1 MNRLLIAGVQAE
13 VSARRDSVSLAAFEN
28 VLSHTARSVLAVP
41 LADRYLIGRAEDRPS
56 GSSWIN
62 GGLMCTGYPG
72 IDLLEAAATEA
83 ARGMFGAAWVDFRP
97 LSGLHATICTVTT
110 MTAPGELVYSID
122 PMEGGHFA
130 TRGLLKSTGRAS
142 AYLPWRDG
150 TVDLAAFA
158 AQWAR
163 WPGRMVLF
171 DHGIPQRAIPV
182 AEIRAVVGPEP
193 RLVYDASH
201 TLGVIAGGAFQD
213 PLAEGCDVLQ
223 GNTHKSFPGAH
234 KGLVAF
240 ADAAVGR
247 EMSDRMGGALVSSQ
261 NTGATLANFVT
272 TLELAEHGRAYAA
285 QMLANRAALAG
296 ALRAEGG
303 EVREGCTHVL
313 LVAAISGRSGY
324 DLTADLIACG
334 IHLNARPI
342 GGRVLLRLGVQEVTR
357 RGLGSDDL
365 VDLAALISRVARD
378 GRSGRVQADV
388 LALARA
394 FPDVH
399 YSFDEHA
406 GRLEEMP
413 A

>member
-1 MNRLLIAGVQAE
+1 MRRILIAGVLAE
-13 VSARRDSVSLAAFEN
+13 VAARRDSLSLAAFEN
-28 VLSHTARSVLAVP
+28 VLSDTARSILAVP
-41 LADRYLIGRAEDRPS
+41 LADRYLIARAEDRQP

-72 IDLLEAAATEA
+72 VDLLEAAATQA
-83 ARGMFGAAWVDFRP
+83 ARAMFGAAWVDFRP

-122 PMEGGHFA
+122 PVQGGHFA
-130 TRGLLKSTGRAS
+130 TRGLLESTGRAS
-142 AYLPWRDG
+142 AYLPWCDG
-150 TVDLAAFA
+150 TVDLTAFA

-163 WPGRMVLF
+163 LPGRMVLF

-182 AEIRAVVGPEP
+182 AEIRAVVGAEAL
-193 RLVYDASH
+193 LVYDASH
-201 TLGVIAGGAFQD
+201 TLGLIAGGAFQD

-240 ADAAVGR
+240 ANVAVGR
-247 EMSDRMGGALVSSQ
+247 AMSDGMGGALVSSQ

-272 TLELAEHGRAYAA
+272 TLEMLDHGHGYAA
-285 QMLANRAALAG
+285 QMLTNRAALAS

-303 EVREGCTHVL
+303 EVRDGGTHIL
-313 LVAAISGRSGY
+313 LVDSISSRCGY
-324 DLTADLIACG
+324 DLAADLIACG

-342 GGRVLLRLGVQEVTR
+342 GGQVLLRLGVQEVTR
-357 RGLGSDDL
+357 RGLGADDL
-365 VDLAALISRVARD
+365 SGLAALIGRVARD
-378 GRSGRVQADV
+378 GVSSRLRADV
-388 LALARA
+388 VALARA
-394 FPDVH
+394 FPRVH
-399 YSFDEHA
+399 YSFDEFSTR
-406 GRLEEMP
+406 GEQRL